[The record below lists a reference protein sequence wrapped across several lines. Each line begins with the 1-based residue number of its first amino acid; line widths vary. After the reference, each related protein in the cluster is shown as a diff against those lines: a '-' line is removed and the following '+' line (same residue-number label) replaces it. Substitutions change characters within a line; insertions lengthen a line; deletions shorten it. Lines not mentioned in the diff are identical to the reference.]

1 MIYEDLVDEERK
13 VFRFEIMS
21 YKIKIR
27 PKRKLES
34 NKLSAFCFCFDS
46 KVQIL
51 ETKDMIY
58 SDSHSMNFDQEDGI
72 KTIQYKI
79 KQWN

>member
-1 MIYEDLVDEERK
+1 MIDEDLIDEERK
-13 VFRFEIMS
+13 VFRFEIIS

>member
-1 MIYEDLVDEERK
+1 MIDEDLVDEERK
-13 VFRFEIMS
+13 VFRFEIIS

-34 NKLSAFCFCFDS
+34 NKLSAFCFDS